1 MSLRVEG
8 DNGAHANLGS
18 IILTKIAEEKEACIS
33 KWRMEG
39 WTGNCAHQLLS
50 KECDQDLMKRD
61 AHYRQPTVLS
71 VERYSYVNI
80 RCKELHSVEQ
90 QKENDLS
97 ESQRFYIGP
106 HDTDERVCQTAGW
119 GASLA
124 VRWGYLDHH
133 KFLDKWQLLWQ
144 EGGWLKRRTSL
155 PSAGYNFI
163 CNLEFLVSLRR

>member
-1 MSLRVEG
+1 ML
-8 DNGAHANLGS
+8 
-18 IILTKIAEEKEACIS
+18 KKKACIS

-39 WTGNCAHQLLS
+39 WTENCVHQLLS

-61 AHYRQPTVLS
+61 AHSRQPTILS
-71 VERYSYVNI
+71 VERYSSVNMK
-80 RCKELHSVEQ
+80 CKELHSVEQ
-90 QKENDLS
+90 GKENGLS

-106 HDTDERVCQTAGW
+106 HNTDERVCECETAGW

-124 VRWGYLDHH
+124 VWWGYLDHH
-133 KFLDKWQLLWQ
+133 NLLREWQLLWQ
-144 EGGWLKRRTSL
+144 EGGWLKRRSSL